1 MKITHIA
8 IHFLSW
14 SAIIGWRDCR
24 AVMTSQIN
32 LILHPNKNWDNI
44 NISINRYKLKSFSW
58 KSSSVFSIFF
68 FTFQYFWESET
79 KSYKRITFPLTYM
92 HVSFSKTKFFP
103 LKPPSQELSHFTVYT
118 VNSQCGILLQ
128 SRYTLITS
136 HNWCPKKKY
145 RKLKLINQSPIY
157 CSDVHFWHNNMM
169 KESDTMEIRD
179 FLIRNFLR
187 EFVC

>member
-1 MKITHIA
+1 
-8 IHFLSW
+8 
-14 SAIIGWRDCR
+14 
-24 AVMTSQIN
+24 MTSQIN

-44 NISINRYKLKSFSW
+44 NISINIRYIQLKSFSW
-58 KSSSVFSIFF
+58 KSSSLFSIFF

-103 LKPPSQELSHFTVYT
+103 LKQPSQELSHFTVYT
-118 VNSQCGILLQ
+118 DSSRCGILLQ

-145 RKLKLINQSPIY
+145 RKLKLVNFTNLLFIVVIFTSAITIWWQS
-157 CSDVHFWHNNMM
+157 H
-169 KESDTMEIRD
+169 TMEIRG
-179 FLIRNFLR
+179 FLMRNFLR

>member
-1 MKITHIA
+1 
-8 IHFLSW
+8 
-14 SAIIGWRDCR
+14 
-24 AVMTSQIN
+24 MTSQIN

-145 RKLKLINQSPIY
+145 RKLKLINSTNLLFIVVIFT
-157 CSDVHFWHNNMM
+157 SGITMT
-169 KESDTMEIRD
+169 ESDTMEIRG
-179 FLIRNFLR
+179 FLMRNFLR